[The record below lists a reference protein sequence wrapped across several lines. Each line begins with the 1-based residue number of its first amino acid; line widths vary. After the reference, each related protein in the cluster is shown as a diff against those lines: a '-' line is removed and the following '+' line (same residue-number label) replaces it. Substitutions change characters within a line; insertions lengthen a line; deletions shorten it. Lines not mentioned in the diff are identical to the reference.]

1 MNTRQRRT
9 LLGLTAVATGMGMF
23 TTAADAAVPPPEARQ
38 APVSG
43 YTYVERFSRLSSDSA
58 RSVSAPCPS
67 GKVVLAGG
75 VRIVGGGGRVLLRGS
90 YPGLSASGHKWLA
103 TAEEI
108 GGGTQ
113 ARWYLRAYAVCADRP
128 AGLTYRT
135 VPSAF
140 NSNRP
145 DKSITGTCPAGT
157 RLVGAG
163 ARLRG
168 ASHRVGINSVT
179 MTKLT
184 QRSASARAAEAVAT
198 NLPWSVAV
206 HLACAGPLAGQT
218 FHESGWKAAV
228 GPAQSRT
235 AVVNCPRGT
244 KAFGA
249 GMRLAGASATL
260 NRLVPVEL
268 RPTRS
273 PAGARVTVSEL
284 APGQAATWYV
294 KAQVICAR

>member
-23 TTAADAAVPPPEARQ
+23 TTAADAAVPPPEAPQ

-43 YTYVERFSRLSSDSA
+43 YTYVERSSRLSSDPA

-90 YPGLSASGHKWLA
+90 YPGHSASGHRWLA
-103 TAEEI
+103 TAERI
-108 GGGTQ
+108 GGRTP
-113 ARWYLRAYAVCADRP
+113 ARWYLRAYAVCADKP

-140 NSNRP
+140 NSNSG
-145 DKSITGTCPAGT
+145 KSITGTCPAGT

-179 MTKLT
+179 MTQLT

-218 FHESGWKAAV
+218 FRESGWKAAV
-228 GPAQSRT
+228 GRAQSRT
-235 AVVNCPRGT
+235 VVVDCPRGT
-244 KAFGA
+244 RAFGA
-249 GMRLAGASATL
+249 GMRLAGASTTL

-268 RPTRS
+268 RPTQS

-284 APGQAATWYV
+284 APGRAATWYV